1 MATRES
7 QTIESTAKIGDH
19 PIHPMLVG
27 FPIAFFTATL
37 ACDLAF
43 WGTGNS
49 FWAIAAMW
57 ALGAALVMG
66 GLAAVFGLVDFL
78 GNERIRTMPAA
89 RAHFYANAT
98 LIVLSLISFY
108 LRYRYGAPAAIMPWG
123 LAISFAVV
131 GILLFSGWKG
141 GDMVYEHRVG
151 IKAISEARDGSP
163 DQRRAA

>member
-1 MATRES
+1 MAPREN
-7 QTIESTAKIGDH
+7 QTIESTAKVGDH

-37 ACDLAF
+37 VCDLAF
-43 WGTGNS
+43 WSTGNP
-49 FWAIAAMW
+49 FWATVAMW

-66 GLAAVFGLVDFL
+66 ALAAVFGLVDFL

-108 LRYRYGAPAAIMPWG
+108 LRYRYGAAAAIMPWG
-123 LAISFAVV
+123 LALSFVVV

-141 GDMVYEHRVG
+141 GDMVFEHRVG
-151 IKAISEARDGSP
+151 VKAISEAKDGSP
-163 DQRRAA
+163 DRRRAA